1 METPGETASVSSMV
15 AQAGVRSPP
24 KPARGSLV
32 RLSPAPA
39 CRGAFLLTTVD
50 VQGCPLGPGTHRR
63 TVSPEHWRTV
73 QSVQGLEAPVG
84 GRGGR
89 HGAQAK
95 RRGACETV
103 CPPGRS
109 PACAGGVP
117 SSPRSE
123 LRSVPVTT
131 LCPSRGACDFP
142 LVPGPGTSGPRMSFV
157 ATFSGAG
164 LAFLN
169 LGIYQPSPHSPPGF
183 PSWKPLFQVETF
195 NLNYSHTTG
204 NTQNRT
210 DREILSA

>member
-39 CRGAFLLTTVD
+39 CRGAFLLTAVD

-103 CPPGRS
+103 CPPARS

-123 LRSVPVTT
+123 LRSVPVTI
-131 LCPSRGACDFP
+131 SAH
-142 LVPGPGTSGPRMSFV
+142 LVVLVTSLWFLDL
-157 ATFSGAG
+157 G
-164 LAFLN
+164 LLDPECHLWQHS
-169 LGIYQPSPHSPPGF
+169 LGRA
-183 PSWKPLFQVETF
+183 
-195 NLNYSHTTG
+195 SHF
-204 NTQNRT
+204 
-210 DREILSA
+210 

>member
-15 AQAGVRSPP
+15 AHAGVRSPP

-39 CRGAFLLTTVD
+39 CRGAFLLTAVD

-95 RRGACETV
+95 REARV
-103 CPPGRS
+103 RQS
-109 PACAGGVP
+109 VLLPAHQPVPAGSLPAPAASCAQ
-117 SSPRSE
+117 
-123 LRSVPVTT
+123 
-131 LCPSRGACDFP
+131 F
-142 LVPGPGTSGPRMSFV
+142 
-157 ATFSGAG
+157 
-164 LAFLN
+164 
-169 LGIYQPSPHSPPGF
+169 PSP
-183 PSWKPLFQVETF
+183 
-195 NLNYSHTTG
+195 
-204 NTQNRT
+204 
-210 DREILSA
+210 LSAHLVVLVTSLWFLDLGLLDPECHLWQHSLGRASHF